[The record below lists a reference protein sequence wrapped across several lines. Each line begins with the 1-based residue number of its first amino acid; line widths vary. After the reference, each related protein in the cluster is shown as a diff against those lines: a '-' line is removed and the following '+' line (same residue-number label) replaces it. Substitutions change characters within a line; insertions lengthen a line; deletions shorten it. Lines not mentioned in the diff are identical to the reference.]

1 MHLKPLESNRIQDT
15 GFTMRDK
22 KNHSSRIVHHASC
35 IAHHGLFLLL
45 IVCSFALVL
54 LASCSAKRVELPNYE
69 GSDIKKTIAERSDI
83 KSVAATFYVEF
94 EKDDSIITGDAALEL
109 TDETLDLRIYSLGFL
124 VAELTEANGMIK
136 SEPELSRNKKII
148 LVDGL
153 RNSILWWMIKDY
165 NIEEQNGI
173 YQLRNSWQSI
183 AIDKK
188 TMLPT
193 HQIIELDNGR
203 ELRIFYEAPV
213 NNGNFWYPS
222 KIRIELSRY
231 TVKLQIKTISF
242 LPRSAR
248 DQRQRPL

>member
-1 MHLKPLESNRIQDT
+1 MHLKPLEYGKKTAVSCQSPQATRRGELSAISKITKRIFYSA
-15 GFTMRDK
+15 G
-22 KNHSSRIVHHASC
+22 
-35 IAHHGLFLLL
+35 LLL
-45 IVCSFALVL
+45 FCSSALVL
-54 LASCSAKRVELPNYE
+54 LASCSTKRVELPNYE

-124 VAELTEANGMIK
+124 VAELTEANGIIK

-165 NIEEQNGI
+165 TIEEQNGI

-193 HQIIELDNGR
+193 HQTIELDNGR
-203 ELRIFYEAPV
+203 ELRIFYEGPV
-213 NNGNFWYPS
+213 SNENFWYPS
-222 KIRIELSRY
+222 KIKIELSRY

-248 DQRQRPL
+248 DQRQLPL

>member
-1 MHLKPLESNRIQDT
+1 MLKMHLKPLEYGKRTAFSFRLSALSKAIKRI
-15 GFTMRDK
+15 FY
-22 KNHSSRIVHHASC
+22 SA
-35 IAHHGLFLLL
+35 GLLFF
-45 IVCSFALVL
+45 CFSALVL
-54 LASCSAKRVELPNYE
+54 LTSCSTKRVELPNYE

-124 VAELTEANGMIK
+124 VAELTEANGIIK

-165 NIEEQNGI
+165 SIEEQNGI
-173 YQLRNSWQSI
+173 YQLKNSWQSI

-193 HQIIELDNGR
+193 HQTIELDNGR
-203 ELRIFYEAPV
+203 ELRIFYEGPV
-213 NNGNFWYPS
+213 SNGNFWYPS

-242 LPRSAR
+242 LPR
-248 DQRQRPL
+248 

>member
-1 MHLKPLESNRIQDT
+1 MRLKPLEYGKRTAVSKTVKRIFYSF
-15 GFTMRDK
+15 G
-22 KNHSSRIVHHASC
+22 
-35 IAHHGLFLLL
+35 LLL
-45 IVCSFALVL
+45 FCSSALIL
-54 LASCSAKRVELPNYE
+54 LTSCSAKRVELPNYE

-124 VAELTEANGMIK
+124 VAELTEANGIIK

-203 ELRIFYEAPV
+203 ELRIFYEGPV
-213 NNGNFWYPS
+213 SNGNFWYPS
-222 KIRIELSRY
+222 KIKIELSRY

-248 DQRQRPL
+248 DQRQLPL

>member
-1 MHLKPLESNRIQDT
+1 MHLKLHSDVKKIAISKTIKRI
-15 GFTMRDK
+15 FY
-22 KNHSSRIVHHASC
+22 SS
-35 IAHHGLFLLL
+35 GLLL
-45 IVCSFALVL
+45 FCSSALL
-54 LASCSAKRVELPNYE
+54 LLSSCSAKRVELPNYE
-69 GSDIKKTIAERSDI
+69 GSDIKKTIAERNNI
-83 KSVAATFYVEF
+83 KSVEATLYVEF
-94 EKDDSIITGDAALEL
+94 EKDDSIITGDAAFEL

-136 SEPELSRNKKII
+136 SNPELSRGKRII

-153 RNSILWWMIKDY
+153 RNGILWWTIKDY
-165 NIEEQNGI
+165 TIEEQNGI
-173 YQLRNSWQSI
+173 YQLRNSWQSL

-193 HQIIELDNGR
+193 HQTIELDNGR

-213 NNGNFWYPS
+213 SDGNFWYPS

-242 LPRSAR
+242 LPRSAQ

>member
-1 MHLKPLESNRIQDT
+1 MHLKPLEYGKKLAVSKTIKRI
-15 GFTMRDK
+15 FY
-22 KNHSSRIVHHASC
+22 SS
-35 IAHHGLFLLL
+35 GLLL
-45 IVCSFALVL
+45 FCSSALVL
-54 LASCSAKRVELPNYE
+54 LTSCSAKRVELPNYE
-69 GSDIKKTIAERSDI
+69 GSDVKKIIAERSNI
-83 KSVAATFYVEF
+83 KSVAATFHVEF

-136 SEPELSRNKKII
+136 SNPELSRSKRII

-153 RNSILWWMIKDY
+153 RNGILWWTIKDY

-193 HQIIELDNGR
+193 HQTIELDNGR

-213 NNGNFWYPS
+213 SNGNFWYPS
-222 KIRIELSRY
+222 KIRLELSRY

-242 LPRSAR
+242 LPRSAQ
-248 DQRQRPL
+248 DQRQQPL

>member
-1 MHLKPLESNRIQDT
+1 MHLKLYSDGKKIAISYQSPRATRRGELSAISKTIKRI
-15 GFTMRDK
+15 FY
-22 KNHSSRIVHHASC
+22 SS
-35 IAHHGLFLLL
+35 GLLL
-45 IVCSFALVL
+45 FCSFALVL
-54 LASCSAKRVELPNYE
+54 LTSCSAKRVELPNYE
-69 GSDIKKTIAERSDI
+69 GSDVKKTIAERSNI

-136 SEPELSRNKKII
+136 SNPELSRSKRII

-153 RNSILWWMIKDY
+153 RNSILWWTIKDY

-193 HQIIELDNGR
+193 HQTIELDNGR

-213 NNGNFWYPS
+213 SNGNFWYPS
-222 KIRIELSRY
+222 KIRLELSRY

-242 LPRSAR
+242 LPRSAQ
-248 DQRQRPL
+248 DQRQQPL

>member
-1 MHLKPLESNRIQDT
+1 MRLKPL
-15 GFTMRDK
+15 GYGK
-22 KNHSSRIVHHASC
+22 KIAVSC
-35 IAHHGLFLLL
+35 QLSAISKIIKKIFYSAGLLL
-45 IVCSFALVL
+45 FCFSALVL
-54 LASCSAKRVELPNYE
+54 LTSCSTKRVELPSYE

-124 VAELTEANGMIK
+124 VAELTEANGIIK

-153 RNSILWWMIKDY
+153 RNSILWWTIKDY

-193 HQIIELDNGR
+193 HQTIELDNGR
-203 ELRIFYEAPV
+203 ELRILYEGPV
-213 NNGNFWYPS
+213 SNGNFWYPS
-222 KIRIELSRY
+222 KIKIELSRY

-248 DQRQRPL
+248 DQRQLPL